1 MMKLNRRGLMGLAGL
16 LILSAFA
23 AGCNNTSAPDAATTP
38 GKTGAAAT
46 PAAAGGG
53 NGNPQTGDT
62 IKVGA
67 YLSLTG
73 SQADFGK
80 QTRTGILMAVDKIN
94 AAGGING
101 KKIEAVIEND
111 EGDAGKTAN
120 AVTKLVS
127 QDKVV
132 AVLGE
137 IASSLSLRAAP
148 ICQNAK
154 VPMVTPSST
163 NVTVTEQG
171 DYIFRVCFI
180 DSFQAYVQAKFIA
193 ETLKLKKAALMLD
206 SQSAYSQGLGK
217 EFKDQFTKMGGQI
230 VSEASY
236 SPSDTDFKGP
246 LSTVKTSTPDI
257 IYLPGYYT
265 DAGKIATQARELGMA
280 MPFMGGDGWDVPAL
294 FTSAGTSLE
303 GSYFS
308 DHIALDRPT
317 PALTAFQKEFE
328 GFKAKPGNAD
338 ASFGALTTLGYDAM
352 MIVSEAMKK
361 SKTMDGIA
369 LHEALAGTKDYPAV
383 TGKITL
389 DEKRNAKKAAVVVK
403 IVGKEFKWQADV
415 LPQ

>member
-1 MMKLNRRGLMGLAGL
+1 MKLNRRRLLASLGLTLLGALA
-16 LILSAFA
+16 F
-23 AGCNNTSAPDAATTP
+23 GCNNTGGDTSATTGTT
-38 GKTGAAAT
+38 GKAGTVSNT
-46 PAAAGGG
+46 GGG
-53 NGNPQTGDT
+53 NGNPQSGDT

-73 SQADFGK
+73 SEADFGK

-132 AVLGE
+132 SVLGE

-163 NVTVTEQG
+163 NVDVTKQG

-193 ETLKLKKAALMLD
+193 ETLKLKKVAFMLD

-217 EFKDQFTKMGGQI
+217 EFKEQFTKMGGQ
-230 VSEASY
+230 VVAETSY
-236 SPSDTDFKGP
+236 SPNDTDFKGP
-246 LSTVKTSTPDI
+246 LTSIKTANPDI
-257 IYLPGYYT
+257 IYLPGYYKS
-265 DAGKIATQARELGMA
+265 AGAIATQAREIGITV
-280 MPFMGGDGWDVPAL
+280 PFMGGDGWDVPAL

-317 PALTAFQKEFE
+317 PALTAFQQEFE
-328 GFKAKPGNAD
+328 TFKTKPGNAD

-352 MIVSEAMKK
+352 MILGEAMKK
-361 SKTMDGIA
+361 AKTMDGIA
-369 LHEALAGTKDYPAV
+369 IHEALAQTKDFAGV
-383 TGKITL
+383 TGSITI
-389 DEKRNAKKAAVVVK
+389 DAERNAKKSAVVVK

>member
-1 MMKLNRRGLMGLAGL
+1 MMTLNRRGLLNLAGL
-16 LILSAFA
+16 TILGVFA
-23 AGCNNTSAPDAATTP
+23 AGCNNTKTDTSDIPGTKGSTTNTNAAT
-38 GKTGAAAT
+38 GS
-46 PAAAGGG
+46 G

-80 QTRTGILMAVDKIN
+80 QTRTGIQMAVDKVN
-94 AAGGING
+94 SAGGING
-101 KKIEAVIEND
+101 KKLELVVEND

-132 AVLGE
+132 TVLGE

-148 ICQNAK
+148 ICQSAK

-180 DSFQAYVQAKFIA
+180 DSFQAFVQAKFIS
-193 ETLKLKKAALMLD
+193 ETLKLKKVAFMLD

-217 EFKDQFTKMGGQI
+217 EFKEQFTKMGGQ
-230 VSEASY
+230 VVAEASY

-246 LSTVKTSTPDI
+246 LSTIKTANPDI

-265 DAGKIATQARELGMA
+265 DAGKIATQARELGITV
-280 MPFMGGDGWDVPAL
+280 PFIGGDGWDVPAL

-317 PALTAFQKEFE
+317 PELTAFQKEFD
-328 GFKAKPGNAD
+328 GFKAKPGNAE

-352 MIVSEAMKK
+352 MILAEAMKK

-369 LHEALAGTKDYPAV
+369 IHEALAQTKDYPAV
-383 TGKITL
+383 TGKITI